1 MQLDRNGVEL
11 YNFIYK
17 CDRKEGELCEE
28 KVYCMVVSSGYDM
41 LVSSV
46 PVTTLAA
53 EESGSSEAELFNEG
67 TDSGE
72 EVSLSSEAEDFSD
85 EEIIGEPEGNLDAAQ
100 KDDAAEMPES
110 PEISETEDP
119 VNQEPADGDMVRM
132 FRMWKMVLQM
142 M

>member
-1 MQLDRNGVEL
+1 MR
-11 YNFIYK
+11 
-17 CDRKEGELCEE
+17 RKKFLNR
-28 KVYCMVVSSGYDM
+28 VLASALTAAM

-85 EEIIGEPEGNLDAAQ
+85 EEIIGEPEGNSDAQ
-100 KDDAAEMPES
+100 SAEKFSQRVPRS
-110 PEISETEDP
+110 KQRAI
-119 VNQEPADGDMVRM
+119 
-132 FRMWKMVLQM
+132 KK
-142 M
+142 